1 MQVAS
6 VDFIKSPEFYL
17 DRVDAESVTIVKEG
31 REVAVLTK
39 PRGTP
44 VADSLLGLLRD
55 ADVDSVDAIKDMRLG
70 HYKSGAHKKSRQAR

>member
-6 VDFIKSPEFYL
+6 ADFIKSPDFYL
-17 DRVDAESVTIVKEG
+17 DKAGVEPVTITKEG

-44 VADSLLGLLRD
+44 VADSLLGLLKG
-55 ADVDSVDAIKDMRLG
+55 ADIDSVGAIKDMRLG
-70 HYKSGAHKKSRQAR
+70 V